1 MPYPAY
7 GAVSLAPDGGY
18 ALSGLRSG
26 IACAGWRL
34 RLIRPTER
42 HRLCRMAATPYPA
55 YGVVSLVP
63 DVGYALSGL
72 RSGIGCRPDKRSA
85 IRQSNAKMSK
95 EAKNERDPR

>member
-1 MPYPAY
+1 
-7 GAVSLAPDGGY
+7 VNII
-18 ALSGLRSG
+18 RSPG
-26 IACAGWRL
+26 RIYTFQHLIFFTKMRDESQIISKIV
-34 RLIRPTER
+34 IRPTER

>member
-7 GAVSLAPDGGY
+7 GTA
-18 ALSGLRSG
+18 
-26 IACAGWRL
+26 
-34 RLIRPTER
+34 
-42 HRLCRMAATPYPA
+42 
-55 YGVVSLVP
+55 SLVP
-63 DVGYALSGL
+63 DGGYALSGL